1 MFKLI
6 DDDRKDPADI
16 IIKVL
21 GVGRAGC
28 NVLKGVKVENIEKI
42 FIGKENLLV
51 SEFNDYSSAP
61 LILTSKKPHNYNG
74 SSNSGYLLAKENDEL
89 LRKNII
95 GADIVFIIAGLG
107 GETGGGASQYI
118 AQIIRE
124 EKALSIGMFSM
135 PFTFEGDNK
144 NKIAKNTYSK
154 LHMKLDSLIT
164 IENDSL
170 LDFLSNS
177 KSKDIFF
184 ESTNMFQNLIY
195 GMVSLITR
203 PGLINV
209 DLDDVITVM
218 GNMGKATIGT
228 GIAEGE
234 NRAEN
239 AAKSALS
246 GKLFK
251 NIDLKGARGVL
262 VNITAGMDISIDEFE
277 IVGNAIK
284 SFASENATVV
294 VGAIIDTQMID
305 DLQVTVIASG
315 IPEIKEEF
323 DLMDEAEIYRTIEF
337 STENI
342 SAGLSIL
349 SYFDQVLKQKY
360 KDIIATV
367 KIEQNNS
374 SVRLIIETNN
384 GDIETIEK
392 TLNDYGRVVKGEL
405 TTNNFLSNP
414 IDIERL
420 NMKLEMAS
428 IELRH
433 NQNIISLYK
442 TELGGNQNRIVN
454 LELQVSK
461 LQKSLGD
468 SLINT
473 QNNLSSS
480 LDNGGRLVSSVMA
493 LLEEYSKK
501 GFSKDDEL
509 LLKAKIEEA
518 HHYDKSNTS
527 ELESLLKNTI
537 YGVTGNSVFMFIQS
551 LIQTLPK

>member
-28 NVLKGVKVENIEKI
+28 NVLKGLKVEDVEKI
-42 FIGKENLLV
+42 YIGKDNFLI
-51 SEFNDYSSAP
+51 SEIKDNSSIP
-61 LILTSKKPHNYNG
+61 LILAGKQHSSNG
-74 SSNSGYLLAKENDEL
+74 NPNSGYLLAKENDGL
-89 LRKNII
+89 LRAHIK
-95 GADIVFIIAGLG
+95 GADIIFIIAGLG

-118 AQIIRE
+118 AQIIKE

-135 PFTFEGDNK
+135 PFTFEGDRK
-144 NKIAKNTYSK
+144 TKIAKNTYSK
-154 LHMKLDSLIT
+154 LHMNVDSLIT
-164 IENDSL
+164 IENDSH
-170 LDFLSNS
+170 LDFLSNTNS
-177 KSKDIFF
+177 KSIFF
-184 ESTNMFQNLIY
+184 ESTYIFQSLIF
-195 GMVSLITR
+195 GMVSLITK

-209 DLDDVITVM
+209 DLDDVIVAM

-228 GIAEGE
+228 GISSGE

-246 GKLFK
+246 SKFFK
-251 NIDLKGARGVL
+251 DIDLTAARGVL

-277 IVGNAIK
+277 AIGNAVK
-284 SFASENATVV
+284 EFASDGATIV
-294 VGAIIDTQMID
+294 VGAVIDIEIKD
-305 DLQVTVIASG
+305 DLQVIIITSG
-315 IPEIKEEF
+315 VPEEHEEIG
-323 DLMDEAEIYRTIEF
+323 LIDEAEIYRTIEF

-367 KIEQNNS
+367 RIEQNNS
-374 SVRLIIETNN
+374 SVRLVIETNN
-384 GDIETIEK
+384 GDVETIEK
-392 TLNDYGRVVKGEL
+392 TLNDYGMVVKGEL
-405 TTNNFLSNP
+405 KASEFLSNS

-420 NMKLEMAS
+420 NMKLEIAS
-428 IELRH
+428 MELRH
-433 NQNIISLYK
+433 NQNIIALYE
-442 TELGGNQNRIVN
+442 TELGGNKNRIEN
-454 LELQVSK
+454 LELQVTK
-461 LQKSLGD
+461 LQDSLGD

-473 QNNLSSS
+473 QNNLSST
-480 LDNGGRLVSSVMA
+480 LNRGDRLVSSVIE
-493 LLEEYSKK
+493 LVQEYSNN
-501 GFSKDDEL
+501 GFTKDDEL
-509 LLKAKIEEA
+509 LLKAKVEEA
-518 HHYDKSNTS
+518 HQYDKTITS

-537 YGVTGNSVFMFIQS
+537 YGVSGNSVFMFIQS